1 MLWVMAER
9 YQGHIHRRQK
19 CDYFKG
25 KTYFLLFALLVPV
38 AVSVKKKK
46 KRKEMNRAKLVITTL
61 ISRQQN
67 QTITQI
73 YKLINLE
80 LNLK

>member
-9 YQGHIHRRQK
+9 NQGHIHHHRRQK

-38 AVSVKKKK
+38 AVSDK
-46 KRKEMNRAKLVITTL
+46 KRKEMNREKLVITTL

-73 YKLINLE
+73 YKFINLE